1 MAMDLRDPNVWI
13 SHLLENLPEEK
24 LASALKDDN
33 PNWEYIDGEI
43 VKLGS
48 LAHSQLDIPELQRRG
63 LVILASESKDFRLLA
78 HLLRTLQHAGDPH
91 LALRLLALYVEHYWA
106 VAAPQNMAHKKR
118 FASQVIKRFETGI
131 EGFSQNAATEQRDA
145 LSGELANWRNAG
157 SHITPRN
164 WHRLLMIF
172 LPCTSVRL
180 IVRHRLLSPL
190 RRPPVVHHRPPPRLK
205 AA

>member
-63 LVILASESKDFRLLA
+63 WPF
-78 HLLRTLQHAGDPH
+78 
-91 LALRLLALYVEHYWA
+91 W
-106 VAAPQNMAHKKR
+106 
-118 FASQVIKRFETGI
+118 
-131 EGFSQNAATEQRDA
+131 
-145 LSGELANWRNAG
+145 
-157 SHITPRN
+157 
-164 WHRLLMIF
+164 
-172 LPCTSVRL
+172 
-180 IVRHRLLSPL
+180 L
-190 RRPPVVHHRPPPRLK
+190 RRVRIFVCWRIC
-205 AA
+205 

>member
-63 LVILASESKDFRLLA
+63 WSF
-78 HLLRTLQHAGDPH
+78 
-91 LALRLLALYVEHYWA
+91 W
-106 VAAPQNMAHKKR
+106 
-118 FASQVIKRFETGI
+118 
-131 EGFSQNAATEQRDA
+131 
-145 LSGELANWRNAG
+145 
-157 SHITPRN
+157 
-164 WHRLLMIF
+164 
-172 LPCTSVRL
+172 
-180 IVRHRLLSPL
+180 L
-190 RRPPVVHHRPPPRLK
+190 RRVRIFVCWRIC
-205 AA
+205 

>member
-78 HLLRTLQHAGDPH
+78 HLLRACNTP
-91 LALRLLALYVEHYWA
+91 
-106 VAAPQNMAHKKR
+106 
-118 FASQVIKRFETGI
+118 VILISHCACWRCMWSITG
-131 EGFSQNAATEQRDA
+131 R
-145 LSGELANWRNAG
+145 W
-157 SHITPRN
+157 
-164 WHRLLMIF
+164 
-172 LPCTSVRL
+172 
-180 IVRHRLLSPL
+180 L
-190 RRPPVVHHRPPPRLK
+190 RRRIWRIKTLCQPGH
-205 AA
+205 

>member
-33 PNWEYIDGEI
+33 PDWEYIDGEI

-78 HLLRTLQHAGDPH
+78 HLLRTLQHAGSSSRIAPAGAVCG
-91 LALRLLALYVEHYWA
+91 ALLVGGC
-106 VAAPQNMAHKKR
+106 AA
-118 FASQVIKRFETGI
+118 EYGT
-131 EGFSQNAATEQRDA
+131 
-145 LSGELANWRNAG
+145 
-157 SHITPRN
+157 
-164 WHRLLMIF
+164 
-172 LPCTSVRL
+172 
-180 IVRHRLLSPL
+180 
-190 RRPPVVHHRPPPRLK
+190 
-205 AA
+205 

>member
-63 LVILASESKDFRLLA
+63 WSF
-78 HLLRTLQHAGDPH
+78 
-91 LALRLLALYVEHYWA
+91 W
-106 VAAPQNMAHKKR
+106 
-118 FASQVIKRFETGI
+118 
-131 EGFSQNAATEQRDA
+131 
-145 LSGELANWRNAG
+145 
-157 SHITPRN
+157 
-164 WHRLLMIF
+164 
-172 LPCTSVRL
+172 
-180 IVRHRLLSPL
+180 L
-190 RRPPVVHHRPPPRLK
+190 RRVRIFVRWRIC
-205 AA
+205 

>member
-63 LVILASESKDFRLLA
+63 WSFW
-78 HLLRTLQHAGDPH
+78 LRKV
-91 LALRLLALYVEHYWA
+91 RIFVC
-106 VAAPQNMAHKKR
+106 
-118 FASQVIKRFETGI
+118 
-131 EGFSQNAATEQRDA
+131 
-145 LSGELANWRNAG
+145 WR
-157 SHITPRN
+157 I
-164 WHRLLMIF
+164 
-172 LPCTSVRL
+172 C
-180 IVRHRLLSPL
+180 
-190 RRPPVVHHRPPPRLK
+190 
-205 AA
+205 